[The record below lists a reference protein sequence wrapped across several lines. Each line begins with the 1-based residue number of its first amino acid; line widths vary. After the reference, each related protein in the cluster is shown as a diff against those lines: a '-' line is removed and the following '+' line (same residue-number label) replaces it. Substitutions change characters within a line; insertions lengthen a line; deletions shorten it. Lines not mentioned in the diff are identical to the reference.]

1 MDKLREICSKTFTP
15 EEMQTLDRAI
25 EFTKQVHAHQ
35 TRHSGEPYYTHPENV
50 AIMLANMGMDS
61 HTILAGLMHDVIEDG
76 KDITYE
82 KLASM
87 FGQDI
92 AGMVD
97 GVTKLT
103 KTGKNEMISREDIQ
117 AESFRKMFLAIAN
130 DIRVV
135 IIKLNDRLHNMR
147 TLQYC
152 SEEKQIRKARE
163 TLDIYAP
170 LAHRFG
176 MGAMKCELEDLCMK
190 YLWPEE
196 YKKLEQA
203 MIPYQEERMHTLNKA
218 MEEIEKALKEAGIE
232 ATLSGRPKHFYSIY
246 KKTVRQQ
253 KTIDEIYDLIA
264 IRVIVNTVNDCY
276 ATLGII
282 HSLWKPMPGRFKD
295 YIAMPKTNMY
305 RSLHTTLFS
314 NDGMGMP
321 FEVQI
326 RTPEMHKTADYG
338 RAAHWMYKEGRNS
351 PDDLDSKLAWLR
363 EALSLEADSNTTR
376 EFIENIRK
384 DFFGDYVY
392 VLTPQGKIIDLV
404 TGSTP
409 IDFAYRIHSNVGN
422 HVQHAKVNGALV
434 RLDYKLKNNDVVE
447 IITSPNATPSYDWL
461 KIAKTQQAKAKIR
474 TWFKKANREENI
486 QRGKDMLSEALKR
499 QGAQLGDFTGKKEYF
514 EDILK
519 KFNMSDLDDVYASIG
534 YGGITTGQ
542 VTNKLLEQAKK
553 EAKAAAAAERLERL
567 EEEQQSRPENRNNG
581 KGVIVEGDTGMVV
594 RFARC
599 CTPLPGDDIIGYVTR
614 GRGVSIHRRDCP
626 NIEDLLMDPERV
638 VKAEWANNAKSSYTA
653 TIQVV
658 ADERTGLLMDV
669 SQVLAGMN
677 ISITAMTAKVDK
689 ANQNIIQIQLSF
701 DVSSTEQLNNI
712 IKSMRKVR
720 SVKEVYRVN
729 Q

>member
-1 MDKLREICSKTFTP
+1 MEKLREICSKTFTP

-35 TRHSGEPYYTHPENV
+35 TRHSGEPYYTHPESV

-203 MIPYQEERMHTLNKA
+203 MIPYQEERMRTLNKA
-218 MEEIEKALKEAGIE
+218 IEDIERALKEAGIE

-326 RTPEMHKTADYG
+326 RTPEMHKAAEYG
-338 RAAHWMYKEGRNS
+338 IAAHWMYKEGRSN

-447 IITSPNATPSYDWL
+447 IITSPNAAPSYDWL

-499 QGAQLGDFTGKKEYF
+499 QGAQLSDFTGKKEYF

-567 EEEQQSRPENRNNG
+567 EEEQQGRPENRGNG

-599 CTPLPGDDIIGYVTR
+599 CTPLPGDDIIGYITR
-614 GRGVSIHRRDCP
+614 GRGVSIHRKDCP
-626 NIEDLLMDPERV
+626 NIGDLLMDPERV
-638 VKAEWANNAKSSYTA
+638 VRVEWANNAKSSYTA

-689 ANQNIIQIQLSF
+689 ANQSIIQIQLSF